1 MFIYIVI
8 HGVFL
13 YPTSAL
19 CINAGTSS
27 SSSSLLLSH
36 LRGLVEHGIR
46 YRPDPGLPPGIG
58 EFSAVPSGTHGA
70 GGARAASSAGGAPYS
85 AVLGALLALLAALA
99 FGLLVL
105 LACPLQ
111 RGLARPSPQRGRG
124 DPRKRR
130 EGECSEVEE
139 PEYAGLPSSLAQS
152 ASTLHDAAGGSD
164 REDRSSMPSMSS
176 MPSLPQAPLCPQLI
190 VPDTSSL
197 RAVLPMVACRARQ
210 DVVLDICS
218 VPDLGG
224 RPLFRARVSELGPAS
239 VDGCGIHLE
248 SLCGEHSLAFASTAE
263 LWATPAAPAP
273 MVPLL
278 RSNGLQ
284 FGTMKKNHTGDY
296 VVICGLGTLAVFS
309 GNFQLH
315 EIQVIS
321 GQGKVMADVRRDSDG
336 SYEVTT
342 SPSIDAG
349 LIILGLLVIDKF
361 ERTDARER
369 SVQP

>member
-1 MFIYIVI
+1 MVRMSIYLVA
-8 HGVFL
+8 HGVL
-13 YPTSAL
+13 VYPASAL
-19 CINAGTSS
+19 CISHRPDSASS
-27 SSSSLLLSH
+27 VLLNH
-36 LRGLVEHGIR
+36 LRGLVQRGIGN
-46 YRPDPGLPPGIG
+46 RPDPRLEGVG
-58 EFSAVPSGTHGA
+58 EFSIASTGVHGA
-70 GGARAASSAGGAPYS
+70 SDVKEVNSAGGPPS
-85 AVLGALLALLAALA
+85 AVI
-99 FGLLVL
+99 FGVL
-105 LACPLQ
+105 LAVLALAIGLFLLQ
-111 RGLARPSPQRGRG
+111 ACLMPRGPVQPGLLRGR
-124 DPRKRR
+124 DHKRRGR
-130 EGECSEVEE
+130 EGECSEAEE
-139 PEYAGLPSSLAQS
+139 PEYARPLSLASLAQS
-152 ASTLHDAAGGSD
+152 ASTFRD
-164 REDRSSMPSMSS
+164 EDRSSMPSMAS

-197 RAVLPMVACRARQ
+197 RAVLPMLAFRARQ
-210 DVVLDICS
+210 DIVLNICS

-224 RPLFRARVSELGPAS
+224 RPLFRARISETGPAS
-239 VDGCGIHLE
+239 ADGCGIHLE

-263 LWATPAAPAP
+263 LWSTPAAPAP
-273 MVPLL
+273 NVPLL

-309 GNFQLH
+309 GSFLLH

-361 ERTDARER
+361 ERSDGRR
-369 SVQP
+369 